1 MMGVG
6 PKKQTI
12 PNPFSKEFEAM
23 VCQLVVYLILVDF
36 D

>member
-12 PNPFSKEFEAM
+12 PNSFSKEFEATIYGS
-23 VCQLVVYLILVDF
+23 VLVST
-36 D
+36 